1 MTAPQLTQGA
11 WPTIALTPLTL
22 VPSHALLLLL
32 LASLVKLQAYAPTY
46 TALTDPPY
54 EFAPLEPPL
63 LVVKALQLEQGTSLT
78 LSISPFTFVR
88 LQALLLMLLAALLQL
103 PAFAPM

>member
-1 MTAPQLTQGA
+1 M
-11 WPTIALTPLTL
+11 
-22 VPSHALLLLL
+22 PSHALLLLL

-54 EFAPLEPPL
+54 EFAPFESPL

-78 LSISPFTFVR
+78 SSISPFTVVP
-88 LQALLLMLLAALLQL
+88 LQALLLMLLEALLQL
-103 PAFAPM
+103 QAYAPMYTALTDPPYEFAP